1 MIENDLS
8 FLVNKLF
15 GDNYSTS
22 QKEEFIFSIEKSEDK
37 NFSVAR

>member
-22 QKEEFIFSIEKSEDK
+22 KRRIYFSIEKSEDK
-37 NFSVAR
+37 NFLR